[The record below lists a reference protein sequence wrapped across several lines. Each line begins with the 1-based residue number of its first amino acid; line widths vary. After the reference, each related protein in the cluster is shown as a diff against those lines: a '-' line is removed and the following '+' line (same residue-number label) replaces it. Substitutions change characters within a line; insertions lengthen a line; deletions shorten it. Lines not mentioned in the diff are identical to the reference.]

1 MARILLAI
9 PCTAKYY
16 VYSTSPAYT
25 EAGMRQLGSIAF
37 ASMFGL
43 ASLQGCAPPH
53 LESGAAGNRADV
65 ISAEEIARSPS
76 TNAWDLLRRRARQY
90 DFSEDQYGRPK
101 DIRTHRGRS
110 TISVA
115 SADSPLILIDGARVL
130 DVAFLR
136 DLSTGSIQSVEL
148 LSGIRGT
155 VSQGTNA
162 VAGVIYIHT
171 WEASSIN

>member
-1 MARILLAI
+1 
-9 PCTAKYY
+9 
-16 VYSTSPAYT
+16 
-25 EAGMRQLGSIAF
+25 MRKLGSIAF
-37 ASMFGL
+37 ASIVGF
-43 ASLQGCAPPH
+43 ASLSGCAAPNLQPDAV
-53 LESGAAGNRADV
+53 GDRVDV

-90 DFSEDQYGRPK
+90 DFSEDQYGRPRE
-101 DIRTHRGRS
+101 IRTHRGRS
-110 TISVA
+110 TISIA

-130 DVAFLR
+130 DVGFLR
-136 DLSTGSIQSVEL
+136 DLSTGAIQSVEL

-171 WEASSIN
+171 WEASEN

>member
-1 MARILLAI
+1 
-9 PCTAKYY
+9 
-16 VYSTSPAYT
+16 
-25 EAGMRQLGSIAF
+25 MRQLDSIAF
-37 ASMFGL
+37 ASIVGF
-43 ASLQGCAPPH
+43 ASLSGCAPPH
-53 LESGAAGNRADV
+53 LQPDAVGDRVDV

-90 DFSEDQYGRPK
+90 DFSEDQYGRPRE
-101 DIRTHRGRS
+101 IRTHRGRS
-110 TISVA
+110 TISIA

-130 DVAFLR
+130 DVGFLR
-136 DLSTGSIQSVEL
+136 DLSTGAIQSVEL

-171 WEASSIN
+171 WEASAN

>member
-1 MARILLAI
+1 
-9 PCTAKYY
+9 
-16 VYSTSPAYT
+16 
-25 EAGMRQLGSIAF
+25 MRQLGSIAF
-37 ASMFGL
+37 VSIVGF
-43 ASLQGCAPPH
+43 ASLSGCAAPNLQPDTV
-53 LESGAAGNRADV
+53 GDRVDV

-90 DFSEDQYGRPK
+90 DFSEDQYGRPRE
-101 DIRTHRGRS
+101 IRTHRGRS
-110 TISVA
+110 TISIA

-130 DVAFLR
+130 DVGFLR
-136 DLSTGSIQSVEL
+136 DLSTGAIQSVEL

-171 WEASSIN
+171 WEASAN

>member
-1 MARILLAI
+1 
-9 PCTAKYY
+9 
-16 VYSTSPAYT
+16 
-25 EAGMRQLGSIAF
+25 MRQLGSIAF

-43 ASLQGCAPPH
+43 ASLQGCTPPH
-53 LESGAAGNRADV
+53 LGSGAAGNRADV

-101 DIRTHRGRS
+101 EIRTHRGRS

-171 WEASSIN
+171 WEASSID